1 MYNYDNIAQDLKQT
15 IDEYRQNLEYL
26 KDRFADIG
34 SIIIEL
40 DQIKLQA
47 QHKEL
52 KGQELFEKLSGLELK
67 HADLSNQMAVLSA
80 DYDSALTNL
89 KNQHNEWSKAID
101 SIVRDVSASITDL
114 RTDYNDRLNKAVAE
128 ISLQAKQEAA
138 SIEQYLQQFSK
149 EQVAEIERIK
159 QELVS
164 NIIRSL
170 GDSSTQ
176 LMNLNRELHNT
187 CEDHREKVK
196 SILIEKVEE
205 HASLLEQKIE
215 SVEVLS
221 AQKIEDLRNAV
232 MLDIKTTRKTN
243 IAGFI
248 IILAF
253 IIGLIVFIVVSL

>member
-1 MYNYDNIAQDLKQT
+1 MDNYDNIAYDLKQT

-34 SIIIEL
+34 KIIIEL
-40 DQIKLQA
+40 DQLKLQA
-47 QHKEL
+47 QHSEL
-52 KGQELFEKLSGLELK
+52 KGQDLFEKLSGLELK
-67 HADLSNQMAVLSA
+67 YADLSKQIAVLSA
-80 DYDSALTNL
+80 DYDSSLTNL

-128 ISLQAKQEAA
+128 ISLQAKQEAD

-149 EQVAEIERIK
+149 EQAAEIERIK

-164 NIIRSL
+164 NIIQSL

-187 CEDHREKVK
+187 SEDHREKVK
-196 SILIEKVEE
+196 SILIKKVEE
-205 HASLLEQKIE
+205 NVSLLEQKIE

-232 MLDIKTTRKTN
+232 MLDIKTTRKTS

-253 IIGLIVFIVVSL
+253 IIGLIVFLIVSL